1 MNEREER
8 KRELMKQRV
17 FTWEEAEAQIAAWK
31 ARGEIVVFTNGCFD
45 MLHRGHITYLAQA
58 ASLGDHLIVES
69 IQRLGPVDGQNADLA
84 LGFKFNKCHGE
95 IPPLQDFPILSYG
108 DTVSSMVHYRFPA
121 PFYQV

>member
-1 MNEREER
+1 MNDREER

-58 ASLGDHLIVES
+58 ASL
-69 IQRLGPVDGQNADLA
+69 A
-84 LGFKFNKCHGE
+84 
-95 IPPLQDFPILSYG
+95 
-108 DTVSSMVHYRFPA
+108 TT
-121 PFYQV
+121 